1 MKILDATM
9 RDGGLVNNFEFSD
22 EFARDLYMTNYNS
35 GVSYMEFGY
44 RASTEFFDEKQFG
57 KWKFCK
63 EEDIAKIIQD
73 LPKLKISVMIDI
85 GRCDW
90 ENDFCEKSKSVVDLV
105 RIATYPYQ
113 ISEAIHI
120 ANYLCGLG
128 YETAINLMA
137 VSTISLSELED
148 IAITI
153 GHTSY
158 VDYFYIVDSY
168 GALRPNEIQ
177 ERISVAALSNKMI
190 GIHTH
195 NNQQLAYAN
204 TLAAMDKNI
213 AIMDATYFGM
223 GRGAGNCPMEL
234 ITAKTP
240 HVWKFIEKHMMDL
253 SKNYHWGYHPAYA
266 ITGKDNK
273 HPKTAIAFI
282 KEKRTDLESFFKSTV
297 GYWLSN
303 VVRWIN

>member
-9 RDGGLVNNFEFSD
+9 RDGGLVNNFNFSD

-35 GVSYMEFGY
+35 GISYMEFGY
-44 RASTEFFDEKQFG
+44 RSSTEMFSEEEFG

-63 EEDIAKIIQD
+63 ENDIKNIIKD

-90 ENDFCEKSKSVVDLV
+90 EKDFSKKSKSVVDLV
-105 RIATYPYQ
+105 RIAAYPYQ

-120 ANYLCGLG
+120 SNHLNKLG

-137 VSTISLSELED
+137 ISTISLSELED
-148 IAITI
+148 IAIMV
-153 GHTSY
+153 SQKSN

-168 GALRPNEIQ
+168 GALRPHEIQ
-177 ERISVAALSNKMI
+177 ERVCAAALSNKMI
-190 GIHTH
+190 GVHTH

-204 TLAAMDKNI
+204 NI
-213 AIMDATYFGM
+213 AAIEQKVNMVDATYLGM

-234 ITAKTP
+234 MTSRTP
-240 HVWKFIEKHMMDL
+240 HVWSFIEKHML
-253 SKNYHWGYHPAYA
+253 SLSEQFHWGYHPAYA
-266 ITGKDNK
+266 ITGKSNK
-273 HPKTAIAFI
+273 HPKSAIAFI
-282 KEKRTDLESFFKSTV
+282 KEKRVDLESFFKTTV
-297 GYWLSN
+297 GSWLSN